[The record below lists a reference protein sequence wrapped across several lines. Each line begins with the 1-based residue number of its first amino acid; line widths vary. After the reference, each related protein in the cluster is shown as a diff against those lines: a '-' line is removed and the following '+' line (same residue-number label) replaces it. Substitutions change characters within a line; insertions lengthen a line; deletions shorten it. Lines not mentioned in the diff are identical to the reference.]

1 MTIKEF
7 CEQGYGI
14 TSTETINE
22 TCTIKLQDFQNN
34 KPLEDCDTRIDSDDP
49 TGDPIIYNIYD
60 PDGNQLTSNLA
71 ENALTSEEAVRQ
83 FIENLP
89 GKDDY

>member
-7 CEQGYGI
+7 CEQDYGI

-22 TCTIKLQDFQNN
+22 TCTTNLQDFQNN
-34 KPLEDCDTRIDSDDP
+34 KPLEDCETRVDEYTP

-71 ENALTSEEAVRQ
+71 ENALTSEKAVRQ
-83 FIENLP
+83 FIKNLP
-89 GKDDY
+89 GKDD